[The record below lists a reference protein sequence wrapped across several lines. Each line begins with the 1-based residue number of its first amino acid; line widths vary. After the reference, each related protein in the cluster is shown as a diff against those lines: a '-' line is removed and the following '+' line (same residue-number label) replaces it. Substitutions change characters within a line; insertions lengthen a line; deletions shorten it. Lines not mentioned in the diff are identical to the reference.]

1 MPLYRCCFGAGSEA
15 QVQEEGCFLLK
26 DDRDR
31 LWFCREVEHADEP
44 DQPAYADQ
52 FFRMGFLAHKIGIS
66 EPGMMFHGNA
76 ENEDDLR
83 EQLSQQEEM
92 K

>member
-1 MPLYRCCFGAGSEA
+1 MPLYACCFGAGSEA
-15 QVQEEGCFLLK
+15 QAQEEGCFLLK

-31 LWFCREVEHADEP
+31 LWFCREVEHADDPNGPPWE
-44 DQPAYADQ
+44 Q
-52 FFRMGFLAHKIGIS
+52 FFRMGYLAHKIGVS
-66 EPGMMFHGNA
+66 EPGIMFEGIA

-92 K
+92 G